1 MKNRIVII
9 IIIIIIFIIII
20 NGHFPGVG
28 PLRSQVIFFEFYK
41 TDTSHVLKTGKNLKT
56 RATSLWTIL
65 IIGGNSV
72 GRQLHACVF
81 GLEET
86 L

>member
-1 MKNRIVII
+1 MD
-9 IIIIIIFIIII
+9 IFLELVPYVLKS
-20 NGHFPGVG
+20 FS
-28 PLRSQVIFFEFYK
+28 LTFYK

-56 RATSLWTIL
+56 RATRLWTRL

-81 GLEET
+81 RLEET

>member
-1 MKNRIVII
+1 MKNYII
-9 IIIIIIFIIII
+9 IIIIIII

-28 PLRSQVIFFEFYK
+28 PYVLKSFSLTFYK

-56 RATSLWTIL
+56 RATRLWTRL